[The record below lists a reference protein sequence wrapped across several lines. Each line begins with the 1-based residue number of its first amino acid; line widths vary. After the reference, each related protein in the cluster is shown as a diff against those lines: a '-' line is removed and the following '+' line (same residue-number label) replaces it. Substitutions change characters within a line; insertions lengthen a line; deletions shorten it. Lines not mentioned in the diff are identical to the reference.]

1 MLALDDIFRKLLT
14 DEIHFKED
22 EEEVQTKKEL
32 AFKTTSEGLYSSKD
46 ESNEG
51 DENSMAMI
59 ARGGRKIFKSNRFNP
74 RKFYKAGSS

>member
-1 MLALDDIFRKLLT
+1 MDDLLTKLLIH
-14 DEIHFKED
+14 EIHFKED

-59 ARGGRKIFKSNRFNP
+59 ARRGRKIFKSNRFNP
-74 RKFYKAGSS
+74 RKLYKAGSS